1 MAEQGSDGEGEEGG
15 PDALTDA
22 LKKLDD
28 ETSCA
33 ICHER
38 YRDPKLL
45 PACGHYFCCECVDS
59 LVSYSKS
66 KPAECPI
73 CARAITL
80 PEGGAGALPTA
91 FFVANMLDVLSIID
105 AKKQDL
111 LKREITC
118 DLCHKDKAESYCRK
132 CKQFLCLQCSQTH
145 RTMAHFA
152 QHKLMSL
159 DELKQWKERGRSM
172 RSDSIMSGASIVRS
186 DSIMS
191 TMSAVSMRSESGR
204 HRNKMMCVKHD
215 DLIKVYCFICDQL
228 ICRDCTLYDHRD
240 HKTALIKE
248 CTPPTRQGLQDALRP
263 LEKARD
269 NIMASQQ
276 EMEHIENQ
284 VSEQETALVETTS
297 KSFHQMRQHMD
308 TCEAAML
315 QTLKVVAQGKRDALS
330 GHKGALEVALNEVSS
345 TLDSVTA
352 EIHGATNED
361 IMSQFQM
368 LHMQI
373 EKKMARHQMLSLE
386 PPTVADMVCS
396 APTPDSF
403 PMEIGL
409 VFAESHLR
417 YLNVNPP
424 LLASV
429 GEPVQYH
436 IKVPHSLGG
445 GMDIELHSQV
455 DPSCLI
461 KAEVTHMSEKVNH
474 GLVFD
479 EYRVDFTPRLRGRH
493 VVKVKINGREIPSS
507 PFKIFVRIDPTFLGF
522 PIRTS
527 ETMGK
532 AYGIAFTP
540 NGEVVVAEN
549 MWKNITFMKQDLK
562 TKTLIMRNVQFK
574 FPRGIAVADDGTY
587 FSSDKGRGHNQG
599 AREYTLMKHVG
610 KNMIKGVSYGSL
622 SVSLIRIIKN
632 RLYACDRKL
641 GQIHVFSLDLEFMFT
656 FNTSRT
662 PEPHDIIEHNGN
674 LYVVGAADKGAVVGI
689 YDFEGKFLGHAP
701 LKGAPLVAL
710 RGICFDQRDN
720 MFITMGKVGKESHG
734 HEGIYVFKKNGEL
747 ITSFGRGIVDYPL
760 AITID
765 TDGFVYV
772 TNHAKVG
779 NGVFV
784 F

>member
-22 LKKLDD
+22 LKRLDD

-45 PACGHYFCCECVDS
+45 PACGHYFCCDCVNDH
-59 LVSYSKS
+59 VNYSKS
-66 KPAECPI
+66 KPVGCPI
-73 CARAITL
+73 CARDITL
-80 PEGGAGALPTA
+80 PKDGAEALPTA
-91 FFVANMLDVLSIID
+91 FFVANMLDVLSVID

-132 CKQFLCLQCSQTH
+132 CKQFLCTECSQTH
-145 RTMAHFA
+145 LTMAHFA

-159 DELKQWKERGRSM
+159 DELKQWRERGRSV
-172 RSDSIMSGASIVRS
+172 RSDSILSRATIARS

-191 TMSAVSMRSESGR
+191 TMSVRSEGGR

-215 DLIKVYCFICDQL
+215 DPIKVYCFKCERL

-240 HKTALIKE
+240 HQTALIKE
-248 CTPPTRQGLQDALRP
+248 CAPSTRQGLQAALRP
-263 LEKARD
+263 LEKGRD

-284 VSEQETALVETTS
+284 VSEQETALFETTRE
-297 KSFHQMRQHMD
+297 SFHKMRQHMD

-315 QTLKVVAQGKRDALS
+315 QTLKLVAQGKRDALS
-330 GHKGALEVALNEVSS
+330 GHKKALDVALNEVSL
-345 TLDSVTA
+345 TLDSVTT
-352 EIHGATNED
+352 EVNGATNED

-368 LHMQI
+368 LHQQI
-373 EKKMARHQMLSLE
+373 EKRMARHQMLSLE

-396 APTPDSF
+396 PPTPDSF

-417 YLNVNPP
+417 YLNVTPP
-424 LLASV
+424 QFASV
-429 GEPVQYH
+429 GEPVLYH

-445 GMDIELHSQV
+445 LLEVELHSQV
-455 DPSCLI
+455 DPACVV

-522 PIRTS
+522 PIRIS
-527 ETMGK
+527 EPMGK
-532 AYGIAFTP
+532 ACGITLTP
-540 NGEVVVAEN
+540 NGEIAVTEN
-549 MWKNITFMKQDLK
+549 MWKNITFMKRDLK
-562 TKTLIMRNVQFK
+562 TKTLVVRNEQFK
-574 FPRGIAVADDGTY
+574 FPRGIAVAEDGTY
-587 FSSDKGRGHNQG
+587 FTSDKGQGHNQN
-599 AREYTLMKHVG
+599 AKEYTLMKYDG
-610 KNMIKGVSYGSL
+610 KNMIKGIKHGSL
-622 SVSLIRIIKN
+622 GVSLIRIIKN

-641 GQIHVFSLDLEFMFT
+641 GQVHVFSLDLEFMFT
-656 FNTSRT
+656 FSTSKT

-674 LYVVGAADKGAVVGI
+674 LYVVGAADKGSVVGI
-689 YDFEGKFLGHAP
+689 FDFEGKFLGHAP
-701 LKGAPLVAL
+701 LRGVPLVAL

-720 MFITMGKVGKESHG
+720 MFVTMGRVGKESHG

-772 TNHAKVG
+772 TNHTKVG